1 MRIYTYFNED
11 GSVCSVHLLDDEKIK
26 EAEEKAKEYNKNLG
40 REAYKFFTI
49 PEGMEETITYLM
61 GEKKYKRYADL
72 DDIDNTMNGLSA
84 SINSLRDDTFDI
96 AQSMERVEKEFEKIK
111 AKLNEQE
118 H

>member
-40 REAYKFFTI
+40 REAYKIFTI

-72 DDIDNTMNGLSA
+72 DDVDDTMNELSA
-84 SINSLRDDTFDI
+84 SINSLHDDAWDM
-96 AQSMERVEKEFEKIK
+96 AQAMERLEKEFAEVKK
-111 AKLNEQE
+111 QFKNA
-118 H
+118 